1 MKLQELI
8 NKYYNT
14 LNENDIHIWNYI
26 SNNKKECQ
34 NLAIDQLA
42 YKCNVSRTTILRFA
56 QKISLKGYSELKL
69 YLKLENEIVNESNNK
84 IKIVCNNY
92 NELIKSISEKDCTDI
107 FEKIDSARNIYIY
120 GVGMVQS
127 SIKKELKRIFMT
139 GGKILYDLSGYYES
153 EISLNIANS
162 NDLFIIISVSG
173 ENEFIIDFASKLKIK
188 NIPIISITRLK
199 NNTLSHMSDYNL
211 YISSVTLNEE
221 INEVSYES
229 ITSYFILIEI
239 LFLKY
244 MEYRKKW

>member
-1 MKLQELI
+1 MKLQELV
-8 NKYYNT
+8 NKHYNI
-14 LNENDIHIWNYI
+14 LNENDIHIWYYI
-26 SNNKKECQ
+26 SNNKKECE
-34 NLAIDQLA
+34 NLSIDQLA
-42 YKCNVSRTTILRFA
+42 HKCNVSRTTVLRFA

-69 YLKLENEIVNESNNK
+69 YLKLENERGQETNNK
-84 IKIVCNNY
+84 IEMVCNTY
-92 NELIKSISEKDCTDI
+92 NELIKNISEKDCSDI
-107 FEKIDSARNIYIY
+107 FEKFDNARNIYIY

-139 GGKILYDLSGYYES
+139 SGKILYDLSGYYES

-162 NDLFIIISVSG
+162 DDLFIIISVSG
-173 ENEFIIDFASKLKIK
+173 ENKFIIDFASKLNIK

-199 NNTLSHMSDYNL
+199 NNTLSQMSDYNL

-221 INEVSYES
+221 ISEVSYES

-244 MEYRKKW
+244 MQYKKKW